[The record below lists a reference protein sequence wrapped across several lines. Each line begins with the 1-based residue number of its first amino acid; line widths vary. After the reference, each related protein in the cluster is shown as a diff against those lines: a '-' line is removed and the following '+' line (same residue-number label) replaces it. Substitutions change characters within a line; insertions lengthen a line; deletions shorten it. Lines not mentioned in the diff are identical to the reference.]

1 MSKCD
6 VNDDKAMCNVLAAIA
21 TVEGRMSVMKLG
33 ERMVKNFNE
42 MLAMSGKV
50 DFPQQSKCGVRIS
63 IRMNHDSGQPS
74 GLVVSAASSFSVP
87 ITPLQVFDSLLNNET
102 RHQVLLSFLD
112 LHASLS
118 NGYVTLGVLLRVDV
132 LTDIELN

>member
-1 MSKCD
+1 MSKYD
-6 VNDDKAMCNVLAAIA
+6 VYDSKAMCNVLAAIT
-21 TVEGRMSVMKLG
+21 TVEGRRSVMKLG
-33 ERMVKNFNE
+33 ERMVKNLNE
-42 MLAMSGKV
+42 MLTMSGKV

-63 IRMNHDSGQPS
+63 IRMNNEAGQPS

-87 ITPLQVFDSLLNNET
+87 VTPLQVYNTLRNNET

-118 NGYVTLGVLLRVDV
+118 NENIKLVLRSVDMG
-132 LTDIELN
+132 